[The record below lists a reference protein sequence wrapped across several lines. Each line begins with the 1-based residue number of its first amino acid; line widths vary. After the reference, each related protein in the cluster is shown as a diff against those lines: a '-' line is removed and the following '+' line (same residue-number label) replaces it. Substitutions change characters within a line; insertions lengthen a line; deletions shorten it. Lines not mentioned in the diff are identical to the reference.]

1 MIRFLT
7 DILSLIAQY
16 KIINPV
22 NLVEGNPL
30 ILCKR

>member
-7 DILSLIAQY
+7 DILSFIAQS

-22 NLVEGNPL
+22 NLVDENPS

>member
-7 DILSLIAQY
+7 DILSLIAQSI
-16 KIINPV
+16 IINPV
-22 NLVEGNPL
+22 NLVEAIPS